1 MDHRNMDSPSPDGD
15 WQGPYQ
21 CDEEGKK
28 DWLFA
33 VLLLTLILPF
43 F

>member
-1 MDHRNMDSPSPDGD
+1 MDHRNMDSLSADGD
-15 WQGPYQ
+15 WQGPHQ

-28 DWLFA
+28 DWLFG